1 VSRRLR
7 WPGGAAALVLVALT
21 AGGCGSDGAGAGANA
36 VQVKITEA
44 GCEPAELEIEA
55 GPTTF
60 EVTND
65 GADEVNEFEVLDGE
79 RILGE
84 AENLAP
90 GLSGS
95 FSLTLEPGEYQTY
108 CPGGTTQERG
118 TLTVTG
124 AAGGSSS
131 SAEADAAME
140 TYLAYVSEQTALQVQ
155 ATEAFVAALASG
167 DLEAAKA
174 AYVPAR
180 IPYERIEPI
189 AESFGD
195 LDPAIDARE
204 GDVPA
209 EEWTGFHP
217 IEKLL
222 WIAGTTD
229 GTEELGRK
237 LLADVKSLQTKAAT
251 IELEPAQIANGAVE
265 LLGEVSA
272 SKITGEEERYS
283 RIDLVDFEANVEGA
297 QAAFDAVKPL
307 LAAGEADLV
316 AEIETEFAAVMQA
329 LDAYREGD
337 GFVPYT
343 ELEESDTR
351 ALSQAIDALAE
362 PLSRVSGLIVAG
374 R

>member
-1 VSRRLR
+1 MSRRFRFAGGTAALALLAF
-7 WPGGAAALVLVALT
+7 GAA
-21 AGGCGSDGAGAGANA
+21 GCGEDEGGAGAKT
-36 VQVKITEA
+36 VDVKITNA
-44 GCEPAELEIEA
+44 GCEPAELTIAA

-60 EVTND
+60 NVTND
-65 GADEVNEFEVLDGE
+65 GADDVTEFEVLDGE

-84 AENLAP
+84 AENIAP
-90 GLSGS
+90 GLSGK
-95 FSLTLEPGEYQTY
+95 FSLTLDEGEYTTY
-108 CPGGTTQERG
+108 CPGGDTSERG
-118 TLTVTG
+118 VLIVEGGAETVTASEEAQ
-124 AAGGSSS
+124 AAVQ
-131 SAEADAAME
+131 
-140 TYLAYVSEQTALQVQ
+140 TYLDYVSEQTQLQVD
-155 ATEAFVAALASG
+155 ATEAFVAALATG
-167 DLEAAKA
+167 DVEAAKT

-209 EEWTGFHP
+209 AEWTGFHP

-222 WIAGTTD
+222 WIDGTTE
-229 GTEELGRK
+229 GTETLATK
-237 LLADVKSLQTKAAT
+237 LLADVKALQTRSAD

-283 RIDLVDFEANVEGA
+283 HIDLVDFEANVEGA

-307 LAAGEADLV
+307 VLDDELV
-316 AEIETEFAAVMQA
+316 NEIETEFAAVMTA
-329 LDAYREGD
+329 LGDYREGD
-337 GFVPYT
+337 GFVLYT
-343 ELEESDTR
+343 DLAESDTR

-362 PLSRVSGLIVAG
+362 PLSQVAGLIVAG
-374 R
+374 Q

>member
-1 VSRRLR
+1 MSRRFR
-7 WPGGAAALVLVALT
+7 FAGGAAALALL
-21 AGGCGSDGAGAGANA
+21 ALGAAGCGEDEGGAGAKT
-36 VQVKITEA
+36 VDVKITNA
-44 GCEPAELEIEA
+44 GCEPAELTIAA

-60 EVTND
+60 NVTND
-65 GADEVNEFEVLDGE
+65 GADDVTEFEVLDGE

-84 AENLAP
+84 AENIAP
-90 GLSGS
+90 GLSGK
-95 FSLTLEPGEYQTY
+95 FSLTLDEGEYTTY
-108 CPGGTTQERG
+108 CPGGDTSERG
-118 TLTVTG
+118 VLIVEGGATV
-124 AAGGSSS
+124 AAS
-131 SAEADAAME
+131 EDEQAAVQ
-140 TYLAYVSEQTALQVQ
+140 TYLDYVTEQTQLQVD
-155 ATEAFVAALASG
+155 ATEAFVAALATG
-167 DLEAAKA
+167 DLEAAKT

-209 EEWTGFHP
+209 AEWTGFHP

-222 WIAGTTD
+222 WIDGTTE
-229 GTEELGRK
+229 GTDDLGAK
-237 LLADVKSLQTKAAT
+237 LLTDVKALQTKSAD

-283 RIDLVDFEANVEGA
+283 HIDLVDFEANVEGA

-307 LAAGEADLV
+307 ISDDELV
-316 AEIETEFAAVMQA
+316 NEIETEFAAVMTA
-329 LDAYREGD
+329 LDDYREGD
-337 GFVPYT
+337 GFVLYT
-343 ELEESDTR
+343 DLEESDTR

-362 PLSRVSGLIVAG
+362 PLSQVAGLIVAG
-374 R
+374 Q